1 MLRKVVDR
9 HVSQPWLEKLKLAEL
24 HRLAASLGSPS
35 SGTKTVRIHSIQ
47 RSLQQ
52 ATRKSVN
59 AGKEDLSIISID
71 MGIRNLAYCHITSP
85 MAAVALASDPLNVR
99 LEAWQRVSIGKA
111 PSNGST
117 VSAKS
122 KKKVVAL
129 EPSTIA
135 TKKESFEPID
145 YAGYAYTFLRG
156 IIDQHKP
163 THILIERQRF
173 RSGGQAAV
181 QEWTIRVGV
190 FEGMLYAV
198 LRTLAEQKLHDCE
211 VVPILPVQVNQYWM
225 GQPSETSVK
234 PDGRIQAKAMK
245 QHKIKL
251 VGNLLEESEVR
262 STQMSLSPA
271 ALRTKDAFLAKLKG
285 LKSREK
291 EHEFKKLDD
300 LSDCF
305 LQGLAWVNWQRNRML
320 INQNEEQNP
329 LMILDSKKISALPEL
344 ATGP

>member
-9 HVSQPWLEKLKLAEL
+9 YVPQPWLEKLKLAEL

-35 SGTKTVRIHSIQ
+35 SGTKSIRINGIQ
-47 RSLQQ
+47 RTLQQ
-52 ATRKSVN
+52 ATQRSRN
-59 AGKEDLSIISID
+59 ATGQDLSIISID
-71 MGIRNLAYCHITSP
+71 MGIRNLAYCHITSSSRKHP
-85 MAAVALASDPLNVR
+85 LASDPLNVQ

-111 PSNGST
+111 SLNGST

-122 KKKVVAL
+122 RKKVAAL
-129 EPSTIA
+129 EPSTI
-135 TKKESFEPID
+135 TTEKESFEPID
-145 YAGYAYTFLRG
+145 YAGYAYAFLKG

-198 LRTLAEQKLHDCE
+198 LRALAEQNIHKCE

-225 GQPSETSVK
+225 AQPSETSVK
-234 PDGRIQAKAMK
+234 PEGKIQAKVMK

-251 VGNLLEESEVR
+251 VGSLLEESEVHP
-262 STQMSLSPA
+262 TQMSLSSA
-271 ALRTKDAFLAKLKG
+271 ALQTKDAFLAKLNG
-285 LKSREK
+285 VKSREK

-300 LSDCF
+300 LSDCL
-305 LQGLAWVNWQRNRML
+305 LQGLAWVNWQRNCSL
-320 INQNEEQNP
+320 VSQNEEYNP
-329 LMILDSKKISALPEL
+329 MMILDLQED
-344 ATGP
+344 

>member
-1 MLRKVVDR
+1 MNSSMLRKVVDR
-9 HVSQPWLEKLKLAEL
+9 HVPQPWLESLKLAEL

-35 SGTKTVRIHSIQ
+35 SGNKTVRINSIQ

-52 ATRKSVN
+52 ATRRSGD
-59 AGKEDLSIISID
+59 AGNEDLSIISID
-71 MGIRNLAYCHITSP
+71 MGIRNLAYCHITSSFQKNP
-85 MAAVALASDPLNVR
+85 RACDPLKVR

-111 PSNGST
+111 PLNGST

-129 EPSTIA
+129 EPSTIP
-135 TKKESFEPID
+135 TEKESFEPID

-198 LRTLAEQKLHDCE
+198 LRTLAELKSHQCE
-211 VVPILPVQVNQYWM
+211 VVPVLPVQVNQYWM
-225 GQPSETSVK
+225 LQPSETSVK
-234 PDGRIQAKAMK
+234 PEGKFQAKAMK
-245 QHKIKL
+245 QHKIRL
-251 VGNLLEESEVR
+251 VGKLLDKGAVQ
-262 STQMSLSPA
+262 STKVSLSTT
-271 ALRTKDAFLAKLKG
+271 ALQTKDAFLAKLNG
-285 LKSREK
+285 VKSREK

-300 LSDCF
+300 LSDCL
-305 LQGLAWVNWQRNRML
+305 LQGLAWVNWQRNRL
-320 INQNEEQNP
+320 LVSHHEEQNP
-329 LMILDSKKISALPEL
+329 LTILDTKQA
-344 ATGP
+344 

>member
-9 HVSQPWLEKLKLAEL
+9 HVPQPWLERLKLAEL
-24 HRLAASLGSPS
+24 HRLAASLGCPS
-35 SGTKTVRIHSIQ
+35 SGNKTVRINSIQ

-52 ATRKSVN
+52 ATRGSRDAN
-59 AGKEDLSIISID
+59 NEDLSIISID

-85 MAAVALASDPLNVR
+85 MPATALTSGPLSVR

-117 VSAKS
+117 VSAKP
-122 KKKVVAL
+122 KKKVVAF
-129 EPSTIA
+129 EPSIIT
-135 TKKESFEPID
+135 TEKESFEPID

-156 IIDQHKP
+156 IMDQHKP

-198 LRTLAEQKLHDCE
+198 LRTLAEQKLHECE

-225 GQPSETSVK
+225 AEPSKTPLK
-234 PDGRIQAKAMK
+234 PEGKVQAKAMK

-251 VGNLLEESEVR
+251 VGNLLEEGAVQ
-262 STQMSLSPA
+262 STQISLSTT
-271 ALRTKDAFLAKLKG
+271 ALQTKDAFLAKLNG
-285 LKSREK
+285 VKSRGK
-291 EHEFKKLDD
+291 NHEFKKLDD
-300 LSDCF
+300 LSDCL
-305 LQGLAWVNWQRNRML
+305 LQGLAWVNWQRNRL
-320 INQNEEQNP
+320 LVSHNEEQNP
-329 LMILDSKKISALPEL
+329 LTILDME
-344 ATGP
+344 